1 MSVRAHQ
8 GLVIR
13 GWHVLAAMLA
23 FFGAI
28 IAVNV
33 AFAVIAVRSFP
44 GEDVRRSYLQ
54 GLNYNQTLAERREQA
69 ALGWQAAAALRA
81 DGDVAVLEI
90 DLRARDGA
98 PIDGAI
104 IEGQLTWRSATRFD
118 RALTFVPLGD
128 GRYVA
133 RVGDLRPGQWRL
145 RAGATQGEG
154 RALDFEADLTWPSSR

>member
-81 DGDVAVLEI
+81 DGDVAVVEI

-98 PIDGAI
+98 PIDRAT

-118 RALTFVPLGD
+118 RALTFAALGE
-128 GRYVA
+128 GRYAA
-133 RVGDLRPGQWRL
+133 RIGDLRPGQWRL
-145 RAGATQGEG
+145 RARAAGDAGQ
-154 RALDFEADLTWPSSR
+154 ALDFEADLTWPSSR